1 VIDAERMSVPL
12 RRTPVAFRWWWVKTV
27 LVALICQVAITLWAP
42 GPDLWQLLQ
51 QPGFVILLALV
62 VIAEAYPALPWVR
75 RSYAYEEFVVST
87 PLGIAA
93 VVAFGPHAAVA
104 FVVAGLAMTAPYGM
118 VWWRV
123 LLNVGLWGVLGAA
136 AAGVLIVVT
145 NVFGIAQPMSTGVLV
160 LVAFLLAVVV
170 EALNVVLVMT
180 SQVLAGATTC
190 HEYLSDWR
198 NQVALASLSL
208 IAPIPAVLALHQ
220 PALLPL
226 LAVAMIAAQSG
237 MSAVSSRTALAGT
250 DPLTATANRDRL
262 LAQVGHRLS
271 RLREP
276 NDTVTLLLADLDR
289 FKQVNDE
296 YGHLAGDMVLVEVAR
311 RLEDATRSEDLVA
324 RYGGDEFVIVLAGTV
339 PQQTL
344 DEVIDRIRR
353 VIARPIPVQGT
364 SITVSVSIGAA
375 VAAKTGVDPLR
386 LIALADAALYEA
398 KSSRPP
404 LEGSQAVVHVG
415 RQPAV
420 ANPLPRQPGV
430 GAHDQSVRREP

>member
-1 VIDAERMSVPL
+1 MIDAERMSVQL

-27 LVALICQVAITLWAP
+27 LVALIGQLAIVKWAP
-42 GPDLWQLLQ
+42 GPDLWQLLH
-51 QPGFVILLALV
+51 QPGFVILLVLV
-62 VIAEAYPALPWVR
+62 VVAEAYPALPSVR
-75 RSYAYEEFVVST
+75 RSYAYEEFVLST
-87 PLGIAA
+87 PLVIAA
-93 VVAFGPHAAVA
+93 VVAFGPHAAAA
-104 FVVAGLAMTAPYGM
+104 FVLAGLAMAAPYGM

-123 LLNVGLWGVLGAA
+123 LLNVGVWGVLGTA

-145 NVFGIAQPMSTGVLV
+145 HVFGIAEPMPTGALV
-160 LVAFLLAVVV
+160 AVAFLLAVVV

-190 HEYLSDWR
+190 REYLSDWR
-198 NQVALASLSL
+198 EQVALASLSL

-262 LAQVGHRLS
+262 LAQVSHRLS

-276 NDTVTLLLADLDR
+276 DDTVTLLLADLDH

-339 PQQTL
+339 PQPNL

-353 VIARPIPVQGT
+353 AIARPIPVQGT

-398 KSSRPP
+398 KSSRPR

-415 RQPAV
+415 RQPPV
-420 ANPLPRQPGV
+420 TNPLPRQPGA
-430 GAHDQSVRREP
+430 GAHDDAVRREP